1 MRDVLRKLAKE
12 EHVTILV
19 SSHILSELEHIVDRV
34 GIMKDG
40 VMIEQLS
47 IKEIQA
53 RNLEYYILETSMIQ
67 QALVYLSDILGI
79 KNCRAISDNQIRI
92 YDQSMHYQE
101 LLSKIV
107 VGGFEFSSFEKEKR
121 LLKIISSVKRVEVMN
136 MSKLIILEIQKIKGN
151 FVLKLF
157 VEWIILLALSLG
169 FVALIYYSA
178 DFISQMPTPGL
189 SEETL
194 PEIMNFKDTEQIK
207 ILSEQSYRVSLL
219 FTGV

>member
-1 MRDVLRKLAKE
+1 MILDEPVNGLDPEGMKSMRDVLRKLAKE

-107 VGGFEFSSFEKEKR
+107 VGGFEFSSFEKEK
-121 LLKIISSVKRVEVMN
+121 KT
-136 MSKLIILEIQKIKGN
+136 LEDY
-151 FVLKLF
+151 FF
-157 VEWIILLALSLG
+157 
-169 FVALIYYSA
+169 
-178 DFISQMPTPGL
+178 SQTSRGD
-189 SEETL
+189 EHE
-194 PEIMNFKDTEQIK
+194 
-207 ILSEQSYRVSLL
+207 
-219 FTGV
+219 